1 MGLVVEDHGM
11 DVGGVVGEGVGV
23 GEAPPC
29 ALLDAW
35 EVPPLAW
42 DGTQPS
48 YPDGIHAHIQI
59 KQRYASFTPDS
70 WIHMAHIHIQ
80 AQSHIWCLES
90 KYSSCPS

>member
-1 MGLVVEDHGM
+1 MAGTGMGLVGEDHGM

-48 YPDGIHAHIQI
+48 YPDT
-59 KQRYASFTPDS
+59 RT
-70 WIHMAHIHIQ
+70 
-80 AQSHIWCLES
+80 
-90 KYSSCPS
+90 YSDKAEIRKLHT

>member
-48 YPDGIHAHIQI
+48 
-59 KQRYASFTPDS
+59 
-70 WIHMAHIHIQ
+70 
-80 AQSHIWCLES
+80 
-90 KYSSCPS
+90 